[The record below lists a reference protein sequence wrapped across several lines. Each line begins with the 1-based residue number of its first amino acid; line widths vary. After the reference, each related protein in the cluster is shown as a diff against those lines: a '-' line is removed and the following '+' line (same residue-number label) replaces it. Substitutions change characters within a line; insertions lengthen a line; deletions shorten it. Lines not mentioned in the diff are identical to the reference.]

1 MSAPNLKDMSIVTGR
16 SYAVSLTG
24 INNILLLSNS
34 SNSNR
39 LLKTSIL
46 IISNTDSATPA
57 DINLYYHSQ
66 ASGLGTANDLFRNIT
81 VDNKTSITLLDK
93 NESIYIEEDRSLT
106 LVASTGNILKAFVS
120 YEEIT

>member
-1 MSAPNLKDMSIVTGR
+1 MSAPNLKNMSTVTGK
-16 SYAVSLTG
+16 SAAVALTG
-24 INNILLLSNS
+24 TNNVLLLSNS
-34 SNSNR
+34 SSSNK
-39 LLKTSIL
+39 LLKTSTL
-46 IISNTDSATPA
+46 IISNTDGATPA

-66 ASGLGTANDLFRNIT
+66 ASGSGTANDLFRNIT

-106 LVASTGNILKAFVS
+106 LVASTGNILKAFIS

>member
-1 MSAPNLKDMSIVTGR
+1 MTAPNLKEMSTVTGK
-16 SYAVSLTG
+16 SSSVSLTG

-34 SNSNR
+34 ANSNK
-39 LLKTSIL
+39 LLKTSTI
-46 IISNTDSATPA
+46 IISNIDLSVPA
-57 DINLYYHSQ
+57 NISLYYHPS
-66 ASGLGTANDLFRNIT
+66 ASGSGTAHELFANIS
-81 VDNKTSITLLDK
+81 VDNKTSLTLLDK